1 MFPCK
6 YGRFSQDGCEY
17 IISDPKTPRPWSN
30 IISNGEYSILITQT
44 GSGYSWGKNSFEN
57 RVTRFYHDF
66 IKDDIG
72 KYIYIRDDDTNE
84 VWGATYKPM
93 DKCGED
99 YEVVHGFG
107 YSIFTHTYNGIKS
120 SLKVFLSKEHKIEFL
135 HITLKNISKIK
146 RRLSVFCY
154 AELYLSN
161 FPEENREF
169 HNIFMEGNFYEKRN
183 VFIGRKKFWSVL
195 DRDGSYNNREYKY
208 KFFMSSTKDIVSYEC
223 SRERFIGMYGSL
235 KNPKSLR
242 EKFLSSIDDKNLD
255 LISCTHIKINLPPYK
270 IDKVCFYM
278 GIEENEEKIL
288 KILNR
293 YREIKNIDEE
303 FKRFTKSIREF
314 VCCEDIKTPNIKIN
328 FMILWCKYQTLMCR
342 FLGKGSYYQINKGI
356 GYRDHLQDSLI
367 FLGSRDEIVR
377 KEILKQASR
386 MFKDGSVIHF
396 YLDESESFV
405 KTNSSDD
412 NLWLVYVSLIYIN
425 ETGDFEILNEK
436 VKYIDSFEENLY
448 VHLKRTLM
456 FSLKNISENG
466 LSKIMNHDWNDG
478 ISNFNGESIFVSEFL
493 YLVLKEFREVSILKR
508 DFKFLHI
515 MDKYLEIL
523 KHVVNSIGF
532 NGKWYLRGVSKEKY
546 LGKYPDQIFLMP
558 QVFSVIS
565 GICEKNRSY
574 EVMKEVYINL
584 NTKYGLKILNPP
596 FKQIDKSVGYITR
609 YAEGVRENG
618 SIYYH
623 SCMWGILAFILIG
636 EIDISEEIIERIL
649 PINKGEEI
657 DLYKL
662 EPYVMPSSVEGDYSR
677 NFGRGNWSFNT
688 GSSSWFYRIITRYVI
703 GVYGTLKGLLID
715 PKPFKSWRNF
725 FIRKNFKGATFNIEF
740 ENYNGKNLEI
750 YVNGQK
756 IEGNIITNIKNGK
769 DYNVLVKI
777 N

>member
-6 YGRFSQDGCEY
+6 YGRFSQNGCEY
-17 IISDPKTPRPWSN
+17 IINNPKTPRPWSN

-93 DKCGED
+93 DKCGEN
-99 YEVVHGFG
+99 YEVIHGFG

-169 HNIFMEGNFYEKRN
+169 HNTFMEGKFYKEKN

-303 FKRFTKSIREF
+303 FKRFTKSVREF

-493 YLVLKEFREVSILKR
+493 YLVLKEFREVSLKK

-515 MDKYLEIL
+515 IDKYLEIL
-523 KHVVNSIGF
+523 KHGVNSIGF

-546 LGKYPDQIFLMP
+546 LGKYPEQIFLMP

-715 PKPFKSWRNF
+715 PKPFKSWRKF
-725 FIRKNFKGATFNIEF
+725 SIRKNFKGATFNIEF
-740 ENYNGKNLEI
+740 ENQNGKNLEI
-750 YVNGQK
+750 YVNDQK
-756 IEGNIITNIKNGK
+756 IEGKIITNIKKGK
-769 DYNVLVKI
+769 VYNVLVKI

>member
-17 IISDPKTPRPWSN
+17 IINNPKTPRPWSN

-66 IKDDIG
+66 IKDDVG
-72 KYIYIRDDDTNE
+72 KYVYIRDEDTKE
-84 VWGATYKPM
+84 IWGATYKPM

-99 YEVVHGFG
+99 YEVIHGFG

-135 HITLKNISKIK
+135 HITLENITKVK
-146 RRLSVFCY
+146 RNLSVFCY

-169 HNIFMEGNFYEKRN
+169 HNTFMEGKFYKEKN
-183 VFIGRKKFWSVL
+183 VFIGRKKFWGVL
-195 DRDGSYNNREYKY
+195 DKDGSYNNREYKY

-223 SRERFIGMYGSL
+223 SRERFIGMYNSL

-242 EKFLSSIDDKNLD
+242 ENSLSSFDDKNLD
-255 LISCTHIKINLPPYK
+255 LISCVHIKISLPPYK

-278 GIEENEEKIL
+278 GIEENEEDIF
-288 KILNR
+288 KILNT

-303 FKRFTKSIREF
+303 FEIFTKDIREF
-314 VCCEDIKTPNIKIN
+314 VCCENIKTPNVKIN

-367 FLGSRDEIVR
+367 FLGSREDIIR

-456 FSLKNISENG
+456 FSLKNVSENG

-478 ISNFNGESIFVSEFL
+478 ISNFNGESVFVSEFL
-493 YLVLKEFREVSILKR
+493 YLVLKEFREVSILKK
-508 DFKFLHI
+508 DFEFLHVI
-515 MDKYLEIL
+515 DKYLEIL
-523 KHVVNSIGF
+523 KHGVNSIGF

-546 LGKYPDQIFLMP
+546 LGKYPEQIFLIP

-574 EVMKEVYINL
+574 KVMKEVYINL

-623 SCMWGILAFILIG
+623 SCMWGILSFILIG

-662 EPYVMPSSVEGDYSR
+662 EPYVMPSSVEGDYSK

-688 GSSSWFYRIITRYVI
+688 GSSSWFYRIITIYVI

-740 ENYNGKNLEI
+740 ENQNGKNLEI

-769 DYNVLVKI
+769 VYNVLVKI